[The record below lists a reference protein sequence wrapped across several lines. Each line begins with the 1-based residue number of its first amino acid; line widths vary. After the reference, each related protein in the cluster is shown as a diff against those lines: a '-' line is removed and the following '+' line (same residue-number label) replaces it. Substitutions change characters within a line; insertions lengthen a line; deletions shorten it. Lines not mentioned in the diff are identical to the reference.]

1 MASTLTVRGAPEK
14 APRRIGRAPL
24 RSPLVAGLGFL
35 LPAIVVYTVFMIYPF
50 ANNVYLSLFEWN
62 GLSPDKEFVG
72 LQNYQTLLADPL
84 FWSALKHNVIWA
96 VLGTVLPVAIGLLL
110 AMLLRDQPR
119 GYTVFRAVFFMPQV
133 LAPVVVAI
141 IFSWIYDPTFGI
153 LNRLLDDVGLG
164 ALAQPWIGDPNTALY
179 ALIAVFI
186 WVETGFGF
194 VVFLAALQEVDTDLL
209 DAAEVDCANAWQ
221 SFRHVTLPS
230 ITNAMTL
237 VVVIQLIAG
246 LNVFDYVW
254 VMTQGGPANSTDLTS
269 TYLYQQAFRE
279 TNVGYGAAVA
289 TVSTLITL
297 VAAVAVVQLRERRQ

>member
-1 MASTLTVRGAPEK
+1 
-14 APRRIGRAPL
+14 
-24 RSPLVAGLGFL
+24 LGFL